1 MMVFAVSWY
10 EPELPGGLHDWLAS
24 NISFGSPANLR
35 LGAATAL
42 PYVANVQTQSELLFD
57 ILLARDYES

>member
-24 NISFGSPANLR
+24 NTSFGSPANLR

-42 PYVANVQTQSELLFD
+42 PMTQMCKFNLSCYLT
-57 ILLARDYES
+57 YC